1 MLRMR
6 IVLSIVVSLANWAF
20 PSRAIHLQF
29 QKNQERS
36 VSNSSF
42 QIQASNS
49 STLGVNTTSLNAVTL
64 FKIHEESMSLTTVQ
78 LQANGTNGTLDT
90 GEDLVSYSCNA
101 ESGSVALQ
109 AIKDAINM
117 AKVVQRVWN
126 LTQYESILRTYMGDS
141 CVGNE
146 TWQNWTQCER
156 LLGLAKIDTHCQ

>member
-64 FKIHEESMSLTTVQ
+64 FKIHESMSLTTVQ